1 MTFIATPIIADN
13 LLRIDTRC
21 NCAIFYFPRGEIAI
35 GVRVCCVCASV
46 TPPRGGGEISQRKK
60 GGEWYNASK
69 GRTVALKGDGG
80 VVEKENEH
88 GGRGE
93 GEILYIILPLAN
105 SNRGVHEGCGGE
117 EGSETS

>member
-1 MTFIATPIIADN
+1 M
-13 LLRIDTRC
+13 
-21 NCAIFYFPRGEIAI
+21 
-35 GVRVCCVCASV
+35 
-46 TPPRGGGEISQRKK
+46 
-60 GGEWYNASK
+60 
-69 GRTVALKGDGG
+69 ALKGDGG

>member
-1 MTFIATPIIADN
+1 MVQRVKREN
-13 LLRIDTRC
+13 SGVK
-21 NCAIFYFPRGEIAI
+21 RG
-35 GVRVCCVCASV
+35 R
-46 TPPRGGGEISQRKK
+46 
-60 GGEWYNASK
+60 
-69 GRTVALKGDGG
+69 